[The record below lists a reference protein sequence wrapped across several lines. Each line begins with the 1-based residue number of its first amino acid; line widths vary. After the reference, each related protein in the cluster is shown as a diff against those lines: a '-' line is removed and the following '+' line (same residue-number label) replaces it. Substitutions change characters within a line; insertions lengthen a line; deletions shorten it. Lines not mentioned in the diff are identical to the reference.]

1 MRFYSDVIRNRSCF
15 FLRNIS
21 DKMMMIVIIIRY
33 WSKIKDIGVI
43 RTSVILYE
51 RMVPLHFIISFQ
63 VFIQQPMII
72 TLNG

>member
-1 MRFYSDVIRNRSCF
+1 
-15 FLRNIS
+15 
-21 DKMMMIVIIIRY
+21 MMIVIIIRY